1 MTEAQWKKVVER
13 LHKYRE
19 VKIRDNEVLIL
30 WDNGDVSLR
39 DCSDGFCIICTR
51 NLDEIKRIVVD

>member
-19 VKIRDNEVLIL
+19 VKIRNNEVLIL

-39 DCSDGFCIICTR
+39 DCSDGFCIICAK